1 MIVDWVEILGWTGF
15 AILVS
20 AWVPQTLQTI
30 HAGKTDISVAFILMY
45 VFSSL
50 LLTIYSVLEND
61 HVFIALNG
69 LLTIGSGINLY
80 YKLFPRIDDE

>member
-1 MIVDWVEILGWTGF
+1 MDWIEILGWTGF
-15 AILVS
+15 AILIM
-20 AWVPQTLQTI
+20 AWIPQTMDTI
-30 HAGKTDISVAFILMY
+30 RAGRTDMNIAFILMY

-50 LLTIYSVLEND
+50 LLTIYSILEND

-80 YKLFPRIDDE
+80 YKLFPRKTR

>member
-1 MIVDWVEILGWTGF
+1 MDWVDILGWTGF

-30 HAGKTDISVAFILMY
+30 RAGKTDISVAFILMY

-80 YKLFPRIDDE
+80 YKLFPRTDDE

>member
-1 MIVDWVEILGWTGF
+1 MTGIEILGWTGF

-30 HAGKTDISVAFILMY
+30 KAGRTDISLAFILMY
-45 VFSSL
+45 VSSSL

-80 YKLFPRIDDE
+80 YKLFPRKSDG